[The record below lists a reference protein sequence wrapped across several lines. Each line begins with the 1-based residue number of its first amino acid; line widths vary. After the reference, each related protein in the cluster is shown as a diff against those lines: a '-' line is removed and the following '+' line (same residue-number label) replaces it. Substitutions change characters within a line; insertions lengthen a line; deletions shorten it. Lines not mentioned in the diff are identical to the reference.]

1 MPVAHLPF
9 IHLPSSNPQLVPSIQ
24 SFLVCLPLCFCLI
37 FFSLH
42 PRVDESVY
50 YPSILPLPIA
60 VHSPGRGWIPSLSC
74 LHLSFHPLCGPALLS
89 CTELFTQPSL
99 LQGDLLYMWV
109 WMGCVCAG
117 CEFRV
122 LPNSHPGPSYAH
134 PFLCTFPFPLPTF
147 LCIHHSIFYL
157 QALDQLVRPF
167 ITVSLV
173 LYIFCPMVTSLST
186 PRMAK
191 ALPISFSLSFTVTW
205 VRLWSAFVMTLGF
218 FASSI

>member
-1 MPVAHLPF
+1 MYNVSLVSEVEVSDSSVVYNTQCSSHHMPSLMPVAHLPF

-99 LQGDLLYMWV
+99 LQGDLLYM
-109 WMGCVCAG
+109 
-117 CEFRV
+117 
-122 LPNSHPGPSYAH
+122 
-134 PFLCTFPFPLPTF
+134 
-147 LCIHHSIFYL
+147 
-157 QALDQLVRPF
+157 
-167 ITVSLV
+167 
-173 LYIFCPMVTSLST
+173 
-186 PRMAK
+186 
-191 ALPISFSLSFTVTW
+191 
-205 VRLWSAFVMTLGF
+205 
-218 FASSI
+218 